1 MPNVKIHPIL
11 AFILAFVAFSC
22 GPSLPEEVSVA
33 MDMVPGDLDYN
44 MHVKP
49 ILSDKC
55 FACHGPD
62 AKKQKAGLRLD
73 LVDHA
78 YGELPESPGR
88 VAIDPGNL
96 KNSQVFRRIISTDPE
111 VMMPT
116 PESHLSLTAYEKA
129 VLIKWIENG
138 AEYKPHWAFVKPEL
152 PEIPTVKHDDW
163 VRNPI
168 DNFVAR
174 RLEEKNLAPAKEADK
189 ETLIRR
195 VTLDLTG
202 LPPTLAEI
210 DAFLKD
216 KSANAYEKL
225 VDRLLKSPHYGER
238 MAADWLDL
246 ARFADSHG
254 YTVDRL
260 RDMSPY
266 RDWVIKAF
274 NQNQPYDQFIHWQLA
289 GDLMPNRNGGP
300 PTKEMR
306 IATAFNRN
314 HQQNLEGGIVE
325 EEFQTEYVL
334 DRTNT
339 FGDGLIGLSVGCAR
353 CHDHKYDP
361 VSQKNYYQ
369 LTSFFNNIDEAGQ
382 ISWDD
387 AMPSPTMLLPTP
399 RQEQVLRYINQKI
412 ARQSSQV
419 SAVQKEGEGD
429 FEKWIQSHSYGSLEN
444 QDIPK
449 EGLQARFSFDNKSLK
464 NELNPKEAG
473 YTTLVGNDRI
483 PEVFT
488 EGHSGPGLKLDG
500 DAWLDLGKVGI
511 FSKSEPFS
519 VGLWL
524 NIPNEMKEGV
534 LFHKSQAERLYNFRG
549 YHVYLK
555 NNRLEMSMA
564 HVAPS
569 NAITKISQQNV
580 PRNRWMQLTM
590 TYDGSGRAAGLQ
602 LYLDGTPM
610 PMRVKKDQLTKDILF
625 DERRVSPQPGLQI
638 GGWYRGYGFKNGLI
652 DDIVVYNR
660 TLTPYEVQILGDKV
674 KWNDVV
680 VKAPGLLSSTEK
692 NTLKEYFFS
701 TIHRPTLAARQ
712 TLTAYRTALAD
723 STEPIQEL
731 MVMQET
737 PQPKQAYVLDRGL
750 YDAPGAKVYPGTPEK
765 IFTFPKNLPKNRYG
779 LAQWTTH
786 RDNPLTARVAVN
798 RYWQLF
804 FGVGIVKTT
813 EDFGNQGEL
822 PSHPKLLDWL
832 AVTFLDSGGGPSYGW
847 NVKKLVKTI
856 VMSATY
862 RQDSR
867 GSQELLAKDPENRLL
882 ARGPARRLSAEM
894 MRDNALAASGLI
906 NLEVGGR
913 SVKPYQPEGLWRIN
927 SATYMPDSGASV
939 YKRSVYVLVKRSVPN
954 PTLGTFDA
962 TSRSFCTVRRQKTNT
977 PLQAL
982 VTLNDPTF
990 VEAAKVL
997 GENMTR
1003 EKNPRKGIVQTYRKL
1018 TGRPPNPQEMSL
1030 LVKMQ
1035 AAESRRFH
1043 QDSTKAKGWLT
1054 TGQYPIDPSLDPATV
1069 AANAVV
1075 ASTIMNSDATL
1086 VKR

>member
-11 AFILAFVAFSC
+11 ALFLALAAFSC
-22 GPSLPEEVSVA
+22 RPNLPEEVSVA
-33 MDMVPGDLDYN
+33 MEMVPRDLDYN

-62 AKKQKAGLRLD
+62 SKKQKAGLRLD

-88 VAIDPGNL
+88 VAIDPGSL
-96 KNSQVFRRIISTDPE
+96 KNSEVIRRIISTDPE

-129 VLIKWIENG
+129 VLVQWIEKG

-152 PEIPTVKHDDW
+152 PEIPTVEHDDW

-168 DNFVAR
+168 DNFVAY
-174 RLEEKNLAPAKEADK
+174 RLEEKKMVPAKAADK
-189 ETLIRR
+189 QTLIRR
-195 VTLDLTG
+195 VTFDLTG

-210 DAFLKD
+210 DTFLQD
-216 KSANAYEKL
+216 KSTDAYEKL
-225 VDRLLKSPHYGER
+225 VNRLLKSPHYGER

-289 GDLMPNRNGGP
+289 GDLMHNRNGGP
-300 PTKEMR
+300 PTREMR

-314 HQQNLEGGIVE
+314 HQQNMEGGIVE

-334 DRTNT
+334 DRANT
-339 FGDGLIGLSVGCAR
+339 LGDGLIGLSVGCAR

-399 RQEQVLRYINQKI
+399 PQEQVLRYINQKI
-412 ARQSSQV
+412 ARQGTLV
-419 SAVQKEGEGD
+419 AAVQKEGERD
-429 FEKWIQSHSYGSLEN
+429 FEQWIQTKSYGSLKD
-444 QDIPK
+444 QTIPK
-449 EGLQARFSFDNKSLK
+449 TGLQARFSFDKNSLK
-464 NELNPKEAG
+464 NELNPKEVG
-473 YTTLVGNDRI
+473 YTTLVGNDLI
-483 PEVFT
+483 KEVFT
-488 EGHSGPGLKLDG
+488 EGHAGPGLKLDG

-519 VGLWL
+519 VGLWV
-524 NIPNEMKEGV
+524 NIPKEMQEGV

-555 NNRLEMSMA
+555 NNKLEMSMA

-569 NAITKISQQNV
+569 NAITKISQQEV
-580 PRNRWMQLTM
+580 PRERWIQLTM

-602 LYLDGTPM
+602 LYLEGTPL
-610 PMRVKKDQLTKDILF
+610 PMLVKKDQLTKDILF

-660 TLTPYEVQILGDKV
+660 TLTPYEVQVLGDKA
-674 KWNDVV
+674 KWSEIVA
-680 VKAPGLLSSTEK
+680 KAPAQLSAAEK
-692 NTLKEYFFS
+692 NALKAYYFSAVHAPTRTVREKLKE
-701 TIHRPTLAARQ
+701 
-712 TLTAYRTALAD
+712 YRTALAD
-723 STEPIQEL
+723 NTEPIQEL

-737 PQPKQAYVLDRGL
+737 TKPKQAYLLERGV

-765 IFTFPKNLPKNRYG
+765 IFAFPKNLPKNRYG
-779 LAQWTTH
+779 LAQWVTH
-786 RDNPLTARVAVN
+786 PNNPLTARVAVN

-832 AVTFLDSGGGPSYGW
+832 AVTFLNSGW
-847 NVKKLVKTI
+847 NVKQLTKTI

-867 GSQELLAKDPENRLL
+867 GSQELLTKDPENRLL

-894 MRDNALAASGLI
+894 MRDNALTASGLI
-906 NLEVGGR
+906 NLEIGGR
-913 SVKPYQPEGLWRIN
+913 SIKPYQPEGLWRIN
-927 SATYMPDSGASV
+927 GATYFPDSGAIV
-939 YKRSVYVLVKRSVPN
+939 YKRSVYVLIKRSVPN
-954 PTLGTFDA
+954 PTLGTFDSP
-962 TSRSFCTVRRQKTNT
+962 SRSFCTVRRQKTNT

-997 GENMTR
+997 GEKMTR
-1003 EKNPRKGIVQTYRKL
+1003 EKNPKLAIIQTYRKL
-1018 TGRPPNPQEMSL
+1018 TGRQPNPQEMSL
-1030 LVKMQ
+1030 LTKMQ
-1035 AAESRRFH
+1035 TAELRRFH
-1043 QDSTKAKGWLT
+1043 QDSAKAKGWLT
-1054 TGQYPIDPSLDPATV
+1054 TGQYEIDLSLDPAAV

>member
-1 MPNVKIHPIL
+1 MPNVKIYPIL
-11 AFILAFVAFSC
+11 AFILAFATFSC

-116 PESHLSLTAYEKA
+116 PESHLSLSAYEKA
-129 VLIKWIENG
+129 VLIQWIENG
-138 AEYKPHWAFVKPEL
+138 AEYKPHWAFVRPEL
-152 PEIPTVKHDDW
+152 PEIPSVKHDGW

-174 RLEEKNLAPAKEADK
+174 RLEEKNRVPAQEANK

-202 LPPTLAEI
+202 LPPTLTEI

-289 GDLMPNRNGGP
+289 GDLMPGPRGGP

-314 HQQNLEGGIVE
+314 HQQNMEGGIVE

-334 DRTNT
+334 DRANT
-339 FGDGLIGLSVGCAR
+339 LGDGLLGLSVSCAR

-412 ARQSSQV
+412 ARQSTQV
-419 SAVQKEGEGD
+419 AAVQKEGEND
-429 FEKWIQSHSYGSLEN
+429 FEQWIRTYSYGTLKK
-444 QDIPK
+444 QAIPK

-555 NNRLEMSMA
+555 NNKLEMSMA

-569 NAITKISQQNV
+569 NAITKISQQDV
-580 PRNRWMQLTM
+580 PRDRWIQLTM
-590 TYDGSGRAAGLQ
+590 TYNGSGRAAGLQ

-638 GGWYRGYGFKNGLI
+638 GGWYRGYGFKNGLV
-652 DDIVVYNR
+652 DDIVVYDR
-660 TLTPYEVQILGDKV
+660 TLTPYEVQILGDKA
-674 KWNDVV
+674 KWNALVT
-680 VKAPGLLSSTEK
+680 KAPGSLSADEK
-692 NTLKEYFFS
+692 KALKAYFFS
-701 TIHRPTLAARQ
+701 VIHRPTLAARQ
-712 TLTAYRTALAD
+712 TLKEYRTALAD

-737 PQPKQAYVLDRGL
+737 PQPKQAYVLDRGV
-750 YDAPGAKVYPGTPEK
+750 YDALGAKVYPGTPEK

-779 LAQWTTH
+779 LAQWVTH
-786 RDNPLTARVAVN
+786 TDNPLTARVAVN

-832 AVTFLDSGGGPSYGW
+832 AVTFRDSGW
-847 NVKKLVKTI
+847 NVKHLVKTI

-862 RQDSR
+862 CQDSR

-894 MRDNALAASGLI
+894 MRDNALTASGLI

-927 SATYMPDSGASV
+927 SATYVPDSGASV

-997 GENMTR
+997 GEQMTR
-1003 EKNPRKGIVQTYRKL
+1003 EKNPKVGITQTYRRL
-1018 TGRPPNPQEMSL
+1018 TGRSPNPQEMSL

-1035 AAESRRFH
+1035 ALESRRFH
-1043 QDSTKAKGWLT
+1043 QNPAKAKGWLT
-1054 TGQYPIDPSLDPATV
+1054 TGHYPIDPSLDPATV

>member
-1 MPNVKIHPIL
+1 MEL
-11 AFILAFVAFSC
+11 
-22 GPSLPEEVSVA
+22 
-33 MDMVPGDLDYN
+33 VPGDLDYN

-62 AKKQKAGLRLD
+62 TKKQKAGLRLD

-129 VLIKWIENG
+129 VLIKWIEKG

-152 PEIPTVKHDDW
+152 PEIPSVKHDDW

-174 RLEEKNLAPAKEADK
+174 RLEEKNLVPAKEADK

-202 LPPTLAEI
+202 LPPTLPEI

-216 KSANAYEKL
+216 KTTDAYEKL

-289 GDLMPNRNGGP
+289 GDLMPGPNGGP
-300 PTKEMR
+300 PTKDMR

-369 LTSFFNNIDEAGQ
+369 LTSFFNNMDEAGQ

-412 ARQSSQV
+412 VRQSTQV

-429 FEKWIQSHSYGSLEN
+429 FEKWIQSHSYGSLKK
-444 QDIPK
+444 QAIPK
-449 EGLQARFSFDNKSLK
+449 EGLQALFSFDNKSLK
-464 NELNPKEAG
+464 NELNPKETG

-524 NIPNEMKEGV
+524 NIPHDMQEGV

-555 NNRLEMSMA
+555 NNKLEMSMA

-580 PRNRWMQLTM
+580 PRDCWIQLTM

-602 LYLDGTPM
+602 LYLDGTPL

-652 DDIVVYNR
+652 DDIMVYSR
-660 TLTPYEVQILGDKV
+660 TLTPYEVQILGEKA
-674 KWNDVV
+674 KWNNVV
-680 VKAPGLLSSTEK
+680 AKAPGLLSADEK
-692 NTLKEYFFS
+692 NVLKAYFFS
-701 TIHRPTLAARQ
+701 VLHRPTLAARQ
-712 TLTAYRTALAD
+712 TLKEYRTALAD
-723 STEPIQEL
+723 STESIQEL

-737 PQPKQAYVLDRGL
+737 PQPKQAYVLERGV

-765 IFTFPKNLPKNRYG
+765 IFDFPKHLPKNRYG
-779 LAQWTTH
+779 LAQWVTH
-786 RDNPLTARVAVN
+786 PDNPLTARVAVN

-832 AVTFLDSGGGPSYGW
+832 AVTFLDSGGLAPAHRSHGW
-847 NVKKLVKTI
+847 NVKQLVKTI

-867 GSQELLAKDPENRLL
+867 GSQELLVKDPENRLL

-894 MRDNALAASGLI
+894 MRDNALTASGLI
-906 NLEVGGR
+906 NLEIGGR

-927 SATYMPDSGASV
+927 SATYVPDSGAII
-939 YKRSVYVLVKRSVPN
+939 YKRSVYVLIKRSVPN
-954 PTLGTFDA
+954 PTLGTFDSP
-962 TSRSFCTVRRQKTNT
+962 SRSFCTVRRQKTNT

-1003 EKNPRKGIVQTYRKL
+1003 EKNTKVALVQTYRKL
-1018 TGRPPNPQEMSL
+1018 TGRQPNPQEMSL

-1054 TGQYPIDPSLDPATV
+1054 TGQYQIDPSLDPASV